1 MSAPELQNQ
10 SPAADSVGN
19 APGVSV
25 SVDVV
30 DDDGDLTASSVRVY
44 INNTLALFGSTVL
57 PGFAG
62 AVIATTGPDGVTVTL
77 APADEF
83 EPGEQ
88 VVRVV
93 AVDDASNAL
102 DEQWVFVTAA
112 TAAVAESDDT
122 AAEDTEQQVGF
133 DLYLDTSHDLEVAEY
148 DLRLVAGADEVA
160 QHLVVGLRL
169 FLGEWYLDEDAGVP
183 YYRDV
188 LIGAPNSRVIEGL
201 FRQHLLADA
210 DVESLTSFLVS
221 IDRATRSL
229 DVTFVA
235 ASSVG
240 VVDVAAVF
248 P

>member
-1 MSAPELQNQ
+1 VSAPELQNQ

-30 DDDGDLTASSVRVY
+30 DNDGDLTASSVRVY
-44 INNTLALFGSTVL
+44 INNTLALFGPTVL

-62 AVIATTGPDGVTVTL
+62 TVVATVGPDGVTVTL
-77 APADEF
+77 TPADEF

-93 AVDDASNAL
+93 AADDASNTL
-102 DEQWVFVTAA
+102 DEQWTFTTA
-112 TAAVAESDDT
+112 AAVAESDDT
-122 AAEDTEQQVGF
+122 VAEDTEQQVGF
-133 DLYLDTSHDLEVAEY
+133 DLYLDTSHDVEVAKY

-169 FLGEWYLDEDAGVP
+169 FLGEWYLDEAAGVP

-210 DVESLTSFLVS
+210 EVESLTSFSLS

-229 DVTFVA
+229 DVSFVA
-235 ASSVG
+235 VSSVG